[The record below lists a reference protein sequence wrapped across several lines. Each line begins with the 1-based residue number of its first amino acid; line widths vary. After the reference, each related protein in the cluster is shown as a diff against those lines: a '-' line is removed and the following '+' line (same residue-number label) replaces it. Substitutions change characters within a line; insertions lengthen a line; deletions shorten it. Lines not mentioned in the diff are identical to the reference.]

1 MGDIMRP
8 IPYKDLVSR
17 ALDEFAA
24 NGSIF
29 DVPREHFHK
38 LVYPAGE
45 DAAAPGRRPGAEV
58 PRGGT
63 PIASTPLGRGF
74 TPPLI
79 GPAAGPHTQLAQN
92 ILCAWLAGA
101 RWFELKTV
109 QILDELSV
117 EKPCIDAA
125 DEGYN
130 VEWST
135 ELSLD
140 GAYDEYL
147 KAWFILH
154 VFESFLFPPSAVSS
168 FHFNMSVG
176 YDLKGIKSEKMDRY
190 INRLIDSSR
199 DPLYLQYVKET
210 AELAEKF
217 PLPGSLGPFPSPVP
231 PSLCRSVTLST
242 MHGCPPGEIEAI
254 CAYLMTEKKLDT
266 MVKLNPTLLGF
277 AGVKEMLT
285 GLGYGYVELNEEGFA
300 KDLQYTDA
308 LPMLRRLA
316 RLAKKEGRG
325 FGVKLSNTLAASNRG
340 EALPGKEMYMSGR
353 ALYPL
358 TVGLAA
364 RIAEDFNGGLPIS
377 FCGGVSAWNLAEIL
391 ATGIAPVTLATDL
404 LKPGGYGRLKELAET
419 AERALTSMAGAPGA
433 GKRGAAAAG
442 RLDVA
447 GIGRLAREALGAA
460 FARKDFRGT
469 SRVRVEGPL
478 PLFDCFVSP
487 CSRACPIAQDVPEY
501 VHLAGAGEMEK
512 AFAAV
517 WRRNPLPFITS
528 YLCDHKCMDNC
539 TRLDWEGPVGIRNVK
554 RICSENGY
562 EAFYSSR
569 AHLEGKAK
577 PRGLKAA
584 VIGAG
589 PAGLAAS
596 AFLAREGFE
605 TQVFERERDPGG
617 VVRYLLPGFRLPA
630 DAVEKDVSFLFD
642 LGIRF
647 YFGARKG
654 VTIKDL
660 QGEGYRYI
668 VVATGAES
676 GRDIGLAGALDALSF
691 LRRFRN
697 DAAGLALGRFVAVI
711 GAGDTAMDAARAAKR
726 CPGVAG
732 VTVVYRRSESEMPA
746 SAEEYR
752 EAREEGIEF
761 RFLMSPEKIVS
772 KGRLLCRVMELGS
785 PDESGRRRPVPTRS
799 TESIQADTV
808 IAATGAEADR
818 RALEAIGLAGEGLK
832 ADPLTQETG
841 VPGVF
846 LIGDAASGAQ
856 TIVKAIASARRAVE
870 EIVKREGGS
879 RYRQSPEAPEDIT
892 ALRSRR
898 DRIRPALPRGT
909 ADEAVRESESLRCL
923 GCGALCLKCVEVC
936 PNRANTA
943 VRVADGFRDG
953 FQIIHLDG
961 PCNECG
967 NCATF
972 CPWDGKPYRDKLTL
986 YERREDFNGGE
997 NSGFFISGSVGALR
1011 LQGRIWEFAL
1021 DGSSDI
1027 PPTVG
1032 DEKTRAVIGAILRGY
1047 PYFLKTAAVGPGSTA
1062 KGRGGAR

>member
-17 ALDEFAA
+17 ALDEYAA
-24 NGSIF
+24 RKSIF
-29 DVPREHFHK
+29 DVPHEHFYK
-38 LVYPAGE
+38 LVYPTREG
-45 DAAAPGRRPGAEV
+45 APAVPERGPGPKA
-58 PRGGT
+58 PRGPAT
-63 PIASTPLGRGF
+63 PG

-135 ELSLD
+135 ELTLD

-147 KAWFILH
+147 KAWFVLH
-154 VFESFLFPPSAVSS
+154 VFESFLFPPSAVPSLY
-168 FHFNMSVG
+168 FNMSVG
-176 YDLKGIKSEKMDRY
+176 YDLKGIKSGKMDRY

-217 PLPGSLGPFPSPVP
+217 PLPGSLGPFPAQVP
-231 PSLCRSVTLST
+231 PNLCSSVTLST

-277 AGVKEMLT
+277 AKVSEMLT
-285 GLGYGYVELNEEGFA
+285 GLGYGYVELNEEGFT
-300 KDLQYTDA
+300 KDLQYADA

-316 RLAKKEGRG
+316 KLAKKEGRS
-325 FGVKLSNTLAASNRG
+325 FGVKLSNTLAAANRG

-358 TVGLAA
+358 TVELAA
-364 RIAEDFNGGLPIS
+364 RIAKDFNGGLPIS
-377 FCGGVSAWNLAEIL
+377 FCGGVSAWNLGEIL

-419 AERALTSMAGAPGA
+419 AERAVTSRAKRAPAAIGA
-433 GKRGAAAAG
+433 R

-447 GIGRLAREALGAA
+447 GIGRLARDALGAV
-460 FARKDFRGT
+460 FAQKVFRGT

-487 CSRACPIAQDVPEY
+487 CVRACPIAQDVPEY
-501 VHLAGAGEMEK
+501 VHLAGAGQMEK

-539 TRLDWEGPVGIRNVK
+539 TRMDWEGPVGIRNVK

-562 EAFYSSR
+562 KAFYSSR

-589 PAGLAAS
+589 PAGLAAA

-630 DAVEKDVSFLFD
+630 EAVEKDVSLLFD

-660 QGEGYRYI
+660 QGEGYRYV

-697 DAAGLALGRFVAVI
+697 DPAGLVLGRFVAVI
-711 GAGDTAMDAARAAKR
+711 GAGDTAMDAARAAKL

-732 VTVVYRRSESEMPA
+732 VTVVYRRSEAEMPA
-746 SAEEYR
+746 SVEEYQ
-752 EAREEGIEF
+752 EAREAGIEF
-761 RFLMSPEKIVS
+761 RFLVSPEKMEP
-772 KGRLLCRVMELGS
+772 KGRLLCRVMELDS
-785 PDESGRRRPVPTRS
+785 PDEGGRKRPVPTDR
-799 TESIQADTV
+799 TESIEADTV
-808 IAATGAEADR
+808 IAATGAEVDR
-818 RALEAIGLAGEGLK
+818 RGLEAIGLFGEGLK
-832 ADPLTQETG
+832 TDPRTQETG

-846 LIGDAASGAQ
+846 LVGDAASGAQ

-870 EIVKREGGS
+870 AIVEREGGS
-879 RYRQSPEAPEDIT
+879 RYRQSPEAPEDT
-892 ALRSRR
+892 EALRSRR

-943 VRVADGFRDG
+943 VRVADGFRDA

-986 YERREDFNGGE
+986 YGLREDFNAGE
-997 NSGFFISGSVGALR
+997 NPGFFLSGRVGALR

-1032 DEKTRAVIGAILRGY
+1032 DERTRAVIGAILRGHSY
-1047 PYFLKTAAVGPGSTA
+1047 LLSAAAVGPASTA
-1062 KGRGGAR
+1062 TGRGGAR